1 MVDFYQGIIPIV
13 KGEKM
18 KVTKVGVD
26 FVSSFTRQLLGDI
39 VIENEEVFLQA
50 EYLAYDSGI
59 LFLKAYESNGTPEQ
73 VIELMAGCFEEGCNL
88 QELLKDE
95 GIFEELE
102 ELKGIVMSVNSIPVM
117 ITHYNYS
124 DATKLYKEWRRKKFG
139 EQLSKFKQLRLPN
152 VG

>member
-1 MVDFYQGIIPIV
+1 
-13 KGEKM
+13 M

-26 FVSSFTRQLLGDI
+26 FVESFTGKLLGDI
-39 VIENEEVFLQA
+39 VLENEEVSLKA
-50 EYLAYDSGI
+50 EYLAHDRGI

-73 VIELMAGCFEEGCNL
+73 VIELMAGCFKKGCNL
-88 QELLKDE
+88 QNLLKEE
-95 GIFEELE
+95 GVFEELE
-102 ELKGIVMSVNSIPVM
+102 ELEGIVMRVNSIPVM